1 MIDPQSFAKR
11 WPVSN
16 VSAVFFHVYHVYTL
30 FSYNFNKNI
39 RSAGMP
45 ILIFWFLFSL
55 PRYERF
61 SYDFLLKL
69 YIANIFF
76 YIPYR
81 TKFARRRPVLR
92 DARMDIHF
100 GTYFI
105 KLPYFQ
111 NSIPINTMDF
121 HNTYC
126 YYNHQF

>member
-1 MIDPQSFAKR
+1 MI
-11 WPVSN
+11 N
-16 VSAVFFHVYHVYTL
+16 VKEYSGHIRNWSALCERLGIDH
-30 FSYNFNKNI
+30 
-39 RSAGMP
+39 
-45 ILIFWFLFSL
+45 SL
-55 PRYERF
+55 SREDR
-61 SYDFLLKL
+61 
-69 YIANIFF
+69 
-76 YIPYR
+76 
-81 TKFARRRPVLR
+81 ARRRPVLR

>member
-1 MIDPQSFAKR
+1 MLDFLAAASGAAAQPSWWGWAPI
-11 WPVSN
+11 V
-16 VSAVFFHVYHVYTL
+16 
-30 FSYNFNKNI
+30 
-39 RSAGMP
+39 GM